1 MVFDIEGSYNEMIE
15 EMLEFIVVRTM
26 GIGLVV
32 DLDKRLLFID
42 WRVKGE
48 Q

>member
-1 MVFDIEGSYNEMIE
+1 MVFDIEGSYNEIIE

-32 DLDKRLLFID
+32 VLDKRLLFID